1 MISAFYSYSNI
12 CKNNQLDEF
21 YNTTELIRFLRQFPE
36 LVQTGPHHF
45 SNSKDF
51 GHFISITLLYAA
63 QQDSWSDK
71 DTIDKE
77 INLIVV
83 VSSSLNNAPFFVKPI
98 LLKISQHLNWQ
109 LYCDDDKDEDKG
121 EDKVDDNY
129 SDGANMAPF
138 RRLDDENDDDDD
150 DDDKLNHLNF
160 RLN

>member
-1 MISAFYSYSNI
+1 MVSCVRLTFFPWYFFTLIHNCLMISAFYSYSNI

-21 YNTTELIRFLRQFPE
+21 YSTPELIEFLRQFPE
-36 LVQTGPHHF
+36 LTQTGPHHF

-71 DTIDKE
+71 ETTDKE

-98 LLKISQHLNWQ
+98 LQKISQHLNWQ
-109 LYCDDDKDEDKG
+109 LYCDDDKAEK
-121 EDKVDDNY
+121 N
-129 SDGANMAPF
+129 
-138 RRLDDENDDDDD
+138 
-150 DDDKLNHLNF
+150 
-160 RLN
+160 